1 MILKK
6 LMKLQKMIVT
16 NKDLSEFN
24 SLQIAVNTKY
34 YIECKTDSD
43 IEEAFKFLK
52 KNKIKFLILGEGT
65 NVVFTKPYDGLIIKN
80 SFKKEKKINKN
91 KVKVSSGYNWDRFV
105 RFCIKNSLYG
115 LENLSGIPGTV
126 GAGPIQNIGAYGE
139 EISDY
144 IEYIEVFNLKT
155 GNVEILNN
163 MNCNFDYRDSL
174 FKKHKHLFIKNV
186 FFKLKEKF
194 IANNSYQDLQDYR
207 YKKASE
213 LRQRILRIRNQKLE
227 NYLTKPNVGSF
238 FKNPLINK
246 KDLKKL
252 LSEEA
257 DLKFYKHDAL
267 IKVSAA
273 WLIERCNL
281 KGMKFNKARVSK
293 KHSLVLINE
302 DKSPNSIL
310 KLKNKVKTTV
320 SKKYN
325 ISLEEEPTI
334 I

>member
-1 MILKK
+1 
-6 LMKLQKMIVT
+6 MKLQKMIVT

-24 SLQIAVNTKY
+24 SLQIAVNAKY
-34 YIECKTDSD
+34 YLECKTDSE
-43 IEEAFKFLK
+43 IEQAFQFIK

-80 SFKKEKKINKN
+80 SFKKEKKIYKN

-144 IEYIEVFNLKT
+144 IEHIEVFNLKT

-186 FFKLKEKF
+186 FFKLKKNF

-207 YKKASE
+207 FKKASE
-213 LRQRILRIRNQKLE
+213 LRKRVLRIRNQKLE

-281 KGMKFNKARVSK
+281 KGMQFNKARVSK

-325 ISLEEEPTI
+325 IRLEEEPTI

>member
-1 MILKK
+1 
-6 LMKLQKMIVT
+6 MIVT

-24 SLQIAVNTKY
+24 SLQIAVNAKY
-34 YIECKTDSD
+34 YLECKTDSE
-43 IEEAFKFLK
+43 IEQAFQFIK

-80 SFKKEKKINKN
+80 SFKKEKKIYKN
-91 KVKVSSGYNWDRFV
+91 KLKVSSGYNWDRFV

-144 IEYIEVFNLKT
+144 IEHIEVFNLKT

-207 YKKASE
+207 FKKASE
-213 LRQRILRIRNQKLE
+213 LRQRVLRIRNQKLE

-257 DLKFYKHDAL
+257 DLKFYKHDTL

-281 KGMKFNKARVSK
+281 KGMQFNKARVSK

-325 ISLEEEPTI
+325 IRLEEEPTI

>member
-1 MILKK
+1 
-6 LMKLQKMIVT
+6 MIVT
-16 NKDLSEFN
+16 NKDLSKIN
-24 SLQIAVNTKY
+24 SLQISVKAKY

-43 IEEAFKFLK
+43 IEEAFQFTK

-65 NVVFTKPYDGLIIKN
+65 NVVFTKPYEGLIIKN
-80 SFKKEKKINKN
+80 SFKKEKKIYKN
-91 KVKVSSGYNWDRFV
+91 KVKVSSGFNWDRFV
-105 RFCIKNSLYG
+105 TFCIKNSLYG

-144 IEYIEVFNLKT
+144 IEHIEVFNLKT

-207 YKKASE
+207 FKKASE
-213 LRQRILRIRNQKLE
+213 LRKRILRIRNQKLE

-238 FKNPLINK
+238 FKNPLIKK

-252 LSEEA
+252 LSEEV

-281 KGMKFNKARVSK
+281 KGIQLNKARVSR

-325 ISLEEEPTI
+325 IRLEEEPTI

>member
-1 MILKK
+1 
-6 LMKLQKMIVT
+6 MKLQKMIVT

-24 SLQIAVNTKY
+24 SLQIAVNAKY
-34 YIECKTDSD
+34 YLECKTDSE
-43 IEEAFKFLK
+43 IEQAFQFIK
-52 KNKIKFLILGEGT
+52 KNKINFLILGEGT

-144 IEYIEVFNLKT
+144 IEHIEVFNLKT

-186 FFKLKEKF
+186 FFKLKENF

-207 YKKASE
+207 FKKASE
-213 LRQRILRIRNQKLE
+213 LRQRVLRIRNQKLE
-227 NYLTKPNVGSF
+227 NYLTRPNVGSF

-257 DLKFYKHDAL
+257 DLKFYKHNAL

-281 KGMKFNKARVSK
+281 KGMQFNKARVSK

-325 ISLEEEPTI
+325 IRLEEEPTI

>member
-1 MILKK
+1 
-6 LMKLQKMIVT
+6 MIVT

-24 SLQIAVNTKY
+24 SLQIAVNAKY

-43 IEEAFKFLK
+43 IEEAFKFIK
-52 KNKIKFLILGEGT
+52 KNRIKFLVLGEGT
-65 NVVFTKPYDGLIIKN
+65 NIVFTKPYNGLIIKN
-80 SFKKEKKINKN
+80 SFKKEKKIYKN

-144 IEYIEVFNLKT
+144 IEHIEVFNLKT

-194 IANNSYQDLQDYR
+194 IANNSYQDLQDYSF
-207 YKKASE
+207 KKASE

-238 FKNPLINK
+238 FKNPLINQ

-252 LSEEA
+252 LSKEA
-257 DLKFYKHDAL
+257 DLKFHKHDAL

-281 KGMKFNKARVSK
+281 KGMQFNKARVSK

-325 ISLEEEPTI
+325 IRLEEEPTI

>member
-1 MILKK
+1 
-6 LMKLQKMIVT
+6 MIVT
-16 NKDLSEFN
+16 NKDLSELN
-24 SLQIAVNTKY
+24 SLQIAVNAKY

-43 IEEAFKFLK
+43 IEEAFQFIK

-65 NVVFTKPYDGLIIKN
+65 NVVFTKPFEGLIIKN
-80 SFKKEKKINKN
+80 LFKKEKRIYKN
-91 KVKVSSGYNWDRFV
+91 KVKISSGYNWDRFV
-105 RFCIKNSLYG
+105 TFCIKNSLYG

-139 EISDY
+139 EISNY
-144 IEYIEVFNLKT
+144 IEHIEVFNFKT

-174 FKKHKHLFIKNV
+174 FKKHKYLFIKNV
-186 FFKLKEKF
+186 FFKLKDKF
-194 IANNSYQDLQDYR
+194 IANNSYQDLQVYR
-207 YKKASE
+207 FKKASE
-213 LRQRILRIRNQKLE
+213 LRKSILKIRNKKLE
-227 NYLTKPNVGSF
+227 NYLKKPNVGSF
-238 FKNPLINK
+238 FKNPLIK
-246 KDLKKL
+246 KKELKKL

-257 DLKFYKHDAL
+257 DLKFYKHNSL
-267 IKVSAA
+267 IKISAA

-281 KGMKFNKARVSK
+281 KGIQFNKARVSN

-310 KLKNKVKTTV
+310 KLKNKVKTIV
-320 SKKYN
+320 SNKYN
-325 ISLEEEPTI
+325 IKLEEEPTI

>member
-1 MILKK
+1 
-6 LMKLQKMIVT
+6 MIVT
-16 NKDLSEFN
+16 NKDLRKFN
-24 SLQIAVNTKY
+24 SLRIATKAKY
-34 YIECKTDSD
+34 YTECKTDSD
-43 IEEAFKFLK
+43 IEEAFHFVK

-65 NVVFTKPYDGLIIKN
+65 NVVFTKPFEGLIIKN
-80 SFKKEKKINKN
+80 LFKKEKKIYKN

-105 RFCIKNSLYG
+105 TFCIKNSLYG

-139 EISDY
+139 EISNY
-144 IEYIEVFNLKT
+144 IEHIEVFNFKT

-163 MNCNFDYRDSL
+163 MNCNFDYRNSL
-174 FKKHKHLFIKNV
+174 FKKNKHLFIKNV
-186 FFKLKEKF
+186 FFKLKDKF

-207 YKKASE
+207 FKKAYE
-213 LRQRILRIRNQKLE
+213 LRKSILKIRNEKLE
-227 NYLTKPNVGSF
+227 NYLTMPNVGSF
-238 FKNPLINK
+238 FKNPLIKK
-246 KDLKKL
+246 KDLKEL
-252 LSEEA
+252 LLEEA
-257 DLKFYKHDAL
+257 DLKFYKHNSL

-281 KGMKFNKARVSK
+281 KGMQFNKARVSK

-310 KLKNKVKTTV
+310 KLKNKIKTTV

-325 ISLEEEPTI
+325 IRLEEEPTI

>member
-1 MILKK
+1 
-6 LMKLQKMIVT
+6 MIVT
-16 NKDLSEFN
+16 NKDLSKFN
-24 SLQIAVNTKY
+24 SLQIAVKAKY
-34 YIECKTDSD
+34 YTECKTDSD
-43 IEEAFKFLK
+43 IQEAFQFVK
-52 KNKIKFLILGEGT
+52 KKRIKFLILGEGT
-65 NVVFTKPYDGLIIKN
+65 NVVFTKSFDGLIIKN
-80 SFKKEKKINKN
+80 SFKKDKKIYKN
-91 KVKVSSGYNWDRFV
+91 KVKISSGYNWDRFV
-105 RFCIKNSLYG
+105 IFCIKNSLYG

-139 EISDY
+139 EISNY
-144 IEYIEVFNLKT
+144 IEHIEVFNFKT
-155 GNVEILNN
+155 GNLEILNN
-163 MNCNFDYRDSL
+163 INCNFDYRNSL
-174 FKKHKHLFIKNV
+174 FKKSKHLFIKNV
-186 FFKLKEKF
+186 FFKLKNKF
-194 IANNSYQDLQDYR
+194 IANNSYQDLQVYR
-207 YKKASE
+207 FRKASE
-213 LRQRILRIRNQKLE
+213 LRKRVLKIRNQKLE

-238 FKNPLINK
+238 FKNPLIKK

-252 LSEEA
+252 LSEEV
-257 DLKFYKHDAL
+257 DLKFYKHNAL

-281 KGMKFNKARVSK
+281 KGMQFNKARVSK

-325 ISLEEEPTI
+325 IRLEEEPTI

>member
-1 MILKK
+1 
-6 LMKLQKMIVT
+6 MKLQKMIVT

-24 SLQIAVNTKY
+24 SLKIAVNAKY

-43 IEEAFKFLK
+43 IEEAFQFIK

-144 IEYIEVFNLKT
+144 IEHIEVFNLKT

-207 YKKASE
+207 FKKASE
-213 LRQRILRIRNQKLE
+213 LRKRILRIRNQKLE

-252 LSEEA
+252 LSKEV
-257 DLKFYKHDAL
+257 DLIFYKHDAL

-281 KGMKFNKARVSK
+281 KGMQFNKARVSK

-325 ISLEEEPTI
+325 IRLDEEPTI

>member
-1 MILKK
+1 
-6 LMKLQKMIVT
+6 MIVT
-16 NKDLSEFN
+16 NKDLRKFN
-24 SLQIAVNTKY
+24 SLRIATKAKY
-34 YIECKTDSD
+34 YTECKTDSD
-43 IEEAFKFLK
+43 IEEAFHFVK

-65 NVVFTKPYDGLIIKN
+65 NVVFTKPFEGLIIKN
-80 SFKKEKKINKN
+80 LFKKEKKIYKN

-105 RFCIKNSLYG
+105 TFCIKNSLYG

-139 EISDY
+139 EISNY
-144 IEYIEVFNLKT
+144 IEHIEVFNFKT

-163 MNCNFDYRDSL
+163 MNCNFDYRNSL
-174 FKKHKHLFIKNV
+174 FKKNKHLFIKNV
-186 FFKLKEKF
+186 FFKLKDKF

-207 YKKASE
+207 FKKAYE
-213 LRQRILRIRNQKLE
+213 LRKSILKIRNEKLE
-227 NYLTKPNVGSF
+227 NYLTMPNVGSF
-238 FKNPLINK
+238 FKNPLIKK
-246 KDLKKL
+246 KDLKQL

-257 DLKFYKHDAL
+257 DLKFYKHNAL

-273 WLIERCNL
+273 WLIERCDL
-281 KGMKFNKARVSK
+281 KGMQFNKARVSK

-325 ISLEEEPTI
+325 IRLEEEPTI

>member
-1 MILKK
+1 
-6 LMKLQKMIVT
+6 MIVI

-24 SLQIAVNTKY
+24 SLQIAVNAKY

-43 IEEAFKFLK
+43 IEEAFQFTK

-65 NVVFTKPYDGLIIKN
+65 NVVFTKPYEGLIIKN
-80 SFKKEKKINKN
+80 SFKKEKKIYKN
-91 KVKVSSGYNWDRFV
+91 KVKVSSGFNWDRFV
-105 RFCIKNSLYG
+105 TFCIKNSLYG

-144 IEYIEVFNLKT
+144 IEHIEVFNLKT

-207 YKKASE
+207 FKKASE
-213 LRQRILRIRNQKLE
+213 LRQKVLRIRNQKLE

-281 KGMKFNKARVSK
+281 KGMQFNKARVSK

-325 ISLEEEPTI
+325 IRLEEEPTI

>member
-1 MILKK
+1 
-6 LMKLQKMIVT
+6 MKLQKKIVT
-16 NKDLSEFN
+16 NKNLSKLN
-24 SLQIAVNTKY
+24 SLQISVKAKY
-34 YIECKTDSD
+34 YLECKTDSD
-43 IEEAFKFLK
+43 LEFAFHFIK
-52 KNKIKFLILGEGT
+52 KNKVKFLVLGEGT
-65 NVVFTKPYDGLIIKN
+65 NVVFTKPFEGLIIKN
-80 SFKKEKKINKN
+80 IFKKEKKIYKN

-126 GAGPIQNIGAYGE
+126 GAGPIQNIGAYGK

-144 IEYIEVFNLKT
+144 IEHIEVFNLKT

-163 MNCNFDYRDSL
+163 MNCSFDYRDSL

-186 FFKLKEKF
+186 FFKLKKKF
-194 IANNSYQDLQDYR
+194 IANNLYQDLQDYR
-207 YKKASE
+207 FKKASE
-213 LRQRILRIRNQKLE
+213 LRKRILRIRNQKLE

-281 KGMKFNKARVSK
+281 KGMQFNKARVSK

-302 DKSPNSIL
+302 DNSPNSIL

-325 ISLEEEPTI
+325 IRLEEEPTI

>member
-1 MILKK
+1 
-6 LMKLQKMIVT
+6 MKLQKMIVT
-16 NKDLSEFN
+16 NKDLSGFN
-24 SLQIAVNTKY
+24 SLQIAVNAKY
-34 YIECKTDSD
+34 YLECKTDSE
-43 IEEAFKFLK
+43 IEQAFQFIK

-80 SFKKEKKINKN
+80 SFKKEKKIYKN

-144 IEYIEVFNLKT
+144 IEHIEVFNLKT

-186 FFKLKEKF
+186 FFKLEEKF

-207 YKKASE
+207 FKKASE
-213 LRQRILRIRNQKLE
+213 LRQRVLRIRNQKLE

-281 KGMKFNKARVSK
+281 KGMQFNKARVSK

-325 ISLEEEPTI
+325 IWLDEEPTI

>member
-1 MILKK
+1 
-6 LMKLQKMIVT
+6 MKLQKMIVT
-16 NKDLSEFN
+16 NKDLSELN
-24 SLQIAVNTKY
+24 SLQIAVNAKY

-43 IEEAFKFLK
+43 IEEAFQFIK

-80 SFKKEKKINKN
+80 SFKKEKTINKN

-144 IEYIEVFNLKT
+144 IEHIEVFNLKT

-163 MNCNFDYRDSL
+163 MNCNFDYRDSH

-194 IANNSYQDLQDYR
+194 IPNNSYQGLQDYR
-207 YKKASE
+207 FKKASE
-213 LRQRILRIRNQKLE
+213 LRKRVLRIRNQKLE

-281 KGMKFNKARVSK
+281 KGMQFNKARVSK
-293 KHSLVLINE
+293 KHSLVLINK
-302 DKSPNSIL
+302 DKSPDSIL
-310 KLKNKVKTTV
+310 KLKNKVKTIV

-325 ISLEEEPTI
+325 IRLEEEPTI

>member
-1 MILKK
+1 
-6 LMKLQKMIVT
+6 MIVT
-16 NKDLSEFN
+16 NKDLSKIN
-24 SLQIAVNTKY
+24 SLQISVKAKY

-43 IEEAFKFLK
+43 IEEAFQFTK

-65 NVVFTKPYDGLIIKN
+65 NVVFTKPYEGLIIKN
-80 SFKKEKKINKN
+80 SFKKEKKIYKN

-105 RFCIKNSLYG
+105 TFCIKNSLYG

-139 EISDY
+139 EISKY
-144 IEYIEVFNLKT
+144 IEHIEVFNLKT

-207 YKKASE
+207 FKKASE
-213 LRQRILRIRNQKLE
+213 LRQRVLRIRNQKLE

-257 DLKFYKHDAL
+257 DLKFYKHNAL

-281 KGMKFNKARVSK
+281 KGMQFNKARVSK

-325 ISLEEEPTI
+325 IRLEEEPTI

>member
-1 MILKK
+1 
-6 LMKLQKMIVT
+6 MKLQKMIVT
-16 NKDLSEFN
+16 NKNLSELN
-24 SLQIAVNTKY
+24 SLQIAVNAKY

-43 IEEAFKFLK
+43 IEEAFQFIK

-65 NVVFTKPYDGLIIKN
+65 NVVFTKPFEGLIIKN
-80 SFKKEKKINKN
+80 LFKKEKRIYKN
-91 KVKVSSGYNWDRFV
+91 KVKISSGYNWDRFV
-105 RFCIKNSLYG
+105 TFCIKNSLYG

-139 EISDY
+139 EISNY
-144 IEYIEVFNLKT
+144 IEHIEVFNFKT

-174 FKKHKHLFIKNV
+174 FKKHKYLFIKNV
-186 FFKLKEKF
+186 FFKLKDKF
-194 IANNSYQDLQDYR
+194 IANNSYQDLQVYR
-207 YKKASE
+207 FKKASE
-213 LRQRILRIRNQKLE
+213 LRKSILKIRNKKLE
-227 NYLTKPNVGSF
+227 NYLKKPNVGSF
-238 FKNPLINK
+238 FKNPLIK
-246 KDLKKL
+246 KKELKKL

-257 DLKFYKHDAL
+257 DLKFYKHNSL
-267 IKVSAA
+267 IKISAA

-281 KGMKFNKARVSK
+281 KGIQFNKARVSN

-310 KLKNKVKTTV
+310 KLKNKVKTIV
-320 SKKYN
+320 SNKYN
-325 ISLEEEPTI
+325 IKLEEEPTI

>member
-1 MILKK
+1 
-6 LMKLQKMIVT
+6 MIVT

-24 SLQIAVNTKY
+24 SLQIAVNAKY
-34 YIECKTDSD
+34 YIDCKTDSD
-43 IEEAFKFLK
+43 IEEAFKFIK
-52 KNKIKFLILGEGT
+52 KNRIKFLILGEGT
-65 NVVFTKPYDGLIIKN
+65 NIVFTKPYNGLIIKN
-80 SFKKEKKINKN
+80 SFKKEKKIYKN

-144 IEYIEVFNLKT
+144 IEHIEVFNLKT

-186 FFKLKEKF
+186 FFKLKENF
-194 IANNSYQDLQDYR
+194 IANNSYRDLQDYR
-207 YKKASE
+207 FKKASE
-213 LRQRILRIRNQKLE
+213 LRKRVLWIRNQKLE

-252 LSEEA
+252 LFEEA

-281 KGMKFNKARVSK
+281 KGMQFNKARVSK

-325 ISLEEEPTI
+325 IRLDEEPTI

>member
-1 MILKK
+1 
-6 LMKLQKMIVT
+6 MIVT

-24 SLQIAVNTKY
+24 SLQIAVNAKY
-34 YIECKTDSD
+34 YIECKTDSS
-43 IEEAFKFLK
+43 IEEAFQFIK

-80 SFKKEKKINKN
+80 SFKKEKKIYKN

-144 IEYIEVFNLKT
+144 IEHIEVFNLKT

-186 FFKLKEKF
+186 FFKLKENF
-194 IANNSYQDLQDYR
+194 IANNSYRDLQDYR
-207 YKKASE
+207 FKKASE
-213 LRQRILRIRNQKLE
+213 LRQRVLRIRNQKLE

-281 KGMKFNKARVSK
+281 KGMQFNKARVSK

-325 ISLEEEPTI
+325 IRLDEEPTI

>member
-1 MILKK
+1 
-6 LMKLQKMIVT
+6 MIVT

-24 SLQIAVNTKY
+24 SLKIAVKAKY
-34 YIECKTDSD
+34 YIECKTDRD
-43 IEEAFKFLK
+43 LEVAFKFIK

-65 NVVFTKPYDGLIIKN
+65 NVVFTKPFTGLIIKN
-80 SFKKEKKINKN
+80 VFKKEKKIYKN

-105 RFCIKNSLYG
+105 SFCIKNSLYG

-144 IEYIEVFNLKT
+144 IEHIEVFNFKT

-163 MNCNFDYRDSL
+163 MNCNFDYRNSL
-174 FKKHKHLFIKNV
+174 FKKHKHLFIKNI
-186 FFKLKEKF
+186 FFKLKDKF
-194 IANNSYQDLQDYR
+194 IANNSYQDLQVYR
-207 YKKASE
+207 FKKASD
-213 LRQRILRIRNQKLE
+213 LRKKILKVRNQKLE

-238 FKNPLINK
+238 FKNPLIKK

-257 DLKFYKHDAL
+257 DLKFYKHNEF

-273 WLIERCNL
+273 WLIERSNL
-281 KGMKFNKARVSK
+281 KGMQFNKARVSK

-310 KLKNKVKTTV
+310 KLKNKIKTIV
-320 SKKYN
+320 SSKYN
-325 ISLEEEPTI
+325 INLEEEPTI

>member
-1 MILKK
+1 
-6 LMKLQKMIVT
+6 MIVT

-24 SLQIAVNTKY
+24 SLQIAVNAKY

-43 IEEAFKFLK
+43 IEEAFQFTK

-65 NVVFTKPYDGLIIKN
+65 NVVFTKPYEGLIIKN
-80 SFKKEKKINKN
+80 SFKKEKKIYKN

-105 RFCIKNSLYG
+105 TFCIKNSLYG

-139 EISDY
+139 EISKY
-144 IEYIEVFNLKT
+144 IEHIEVFNLKT

-194 IANNSYQDLQDYR
+194 IANNSYQDLQDYSF
-207 YKKASE
+207 KKASE
-213 LRQRILRIRNQKLE
+213 LRKRILRIRNQKLE

-252 LSEEA
+252 LSEEV

-281 KGMKFNKARVSK
+281 KGMQLNKARVSK

-325 ISLEEEPTI
+325 IRLEEEPTI

>member
-1 MILKK
+1 
-6 LMKLQKMIVT
+6 MIVT
-16 NKDLSEFN
+16 NKDLSKFN
-24 SLQIAVNTKY
+24 SLQIAVNAKY

-43 IEEAFKFLK
+43 IEEAFHFVK

-65 NVVFTKPYDGLIIKN
+65 NVVFTKPFKGLIIKN
-80 SFKKEKKINKN
+80 SFKKEKKIYKN

-144 IEYIEVFNLKT
+144 IEHIEVFNLKT

-194 IANNSYQDLQDYR
+194 VANNSYQDLQDYR
-207 YKKASE
+207 FKKASE
-213 LRQRILRIRNQKLE
+213 LRQRVLRIRNQKLE

-257 DLKFYKHDAL
+257 DLKFYKHNAL

-281 KGMKFNKARVSK
+281 KGMQFNKARVSK

-325 ISLEEEPTI
+325 IRLEEEPTI

>member
-1 MILKK
+1 
-6 LMKLQKMIVT
+6 MKLQKMIVT

-24 SLQIAVNTKY
+24 SLQIAVNAKY
-34 YIECKTDSD
+34 YLECKTDSE
-43 IEEAFKFLK
+43 IEQAFQFIK

-80 SFKKEKKINKN
+80 SFKKEKKIYKN

-144 IEYIEVFNLKT
+144 IEHIEVFNLKT

-186 FFKLKEKF
+186 FFKLKENF

-207 YKKASE
+207 FKKASE
-213 LRQRILRIRNQKLE
+213 LRQRVLRIRNQKLE

-246 KDLKKL
+246 NDLKKL

-281 KGMKFNKARVSK
+281 KGMQFNKARVSK

-325 ISLEEEPTI
+325 IRLEEEPTI

>member
-1 MILKK
+1 
-6 LMKLQKMIVT
+6 MIVT
-16 NKDLSEFN
+16 NKDLRKFN
-24 SLQIAVNTKY
+24 SLRIATKAKY
-34 YIECKTDSD
+34 YTECKTDSD
-43 IEEAFKFLK
+43 IEEAFHFVK

-65 NVVFTKPYDGLIIKN
+65 NVVFTKPFEGLIIKN
-80 SFKKEKKINKN
+80 LFKKEKKIYKN

-105 RFCIKNSLYG
+105 TFCIKNSLYG

-139 EISDY
+139 EISKY
-144 IEYIEVFNLKT
+144 IEHIEVFNFKT
-155 GNVEILNN
+155 GNIEILNN
-163 MNCNFDYRDSL
+163 MNCNFDYRNSL
-174 FKKHKHLFIKNV
+174 FKKNKHLFIKNV
-186 FFKLKEKF
+186 FFKLKDKF
-194 IANNSYQDLQDYR
+194 IANNSYQDLQDYSF
-207 YKKASE
+207 KKASE
-213 LRQRILRIRNQKLE
+213 LRKRILRIRNQKLE
-227 NYLTKPNVGSF
+227 NYLTMPNVGSF
-238 FKNPLINK
+238 FKNPLIKK
-246 KDLKKL
+246 KDLKQL

-281 KGMKFNKARVSK
+281 KGIQLNKARVSR

-310 KLKNKVKTTV
+310 KLKNKIKTTV

-325 ISLEEEPTI
+325 IRLEEEPTI

>member
-1 MILKK
+1 
-6 LMKLQKMIVT
+6 MIVT

-24 SLQIAVNTKY
+24 SLQIAVNAKY
-34 YIECKTDSD
+34 YLECKTDSE
-43 IEEAFKFLK
+43 IEQAFQFIK

-115 LENLSGIPGTV
+115 LENLSGIPGTI

-144 IEYIEVFNLKT
+144 IEHIEVFNLKT

-186 FFKLKEKF
+186 FFKLKENF

-207 YKKASE
+207 FKKASE
-213 LRQRILRIRNQKLE
+213 LRQRVLRIRNQKIE

-281 KGMKFNKARVSK
+281 KGMQFNKARVSK

-325 ISLEEEPTI
+325 IRLEEEPTI

>member
-1 MILKK
+1 
-6 LMKLQKMIVT
+6 MIVT

-24 SLQIAVNTKY
+24 SLQIAVNAKY

-43 IEEAFKFLK
+43 IEEAFQFTK

-65 NVVFTKPYDGLIIKN
+65 NVVFTKPYKGLIIKN
-80 SFKKEKKINKN
+80 SFKKEKKIYKN
-91 KVKVSSGYNWDRFV
+91 KVKVSSGFNWDRFV
-105 RFCIKNSLYG
+105 TFCIKNSLYG

-144 IEYIEVFNLKT
+144 IEHIEVFNLKT

-207 YKKASE
+207 FKKASE
-213 LRQRILRIRNQKLE
+213 LRKRILRIRNQKLE

-252 LSEEA
+252 LSEEV

-281 KGMKFNKARVSK
+281 KGMQLNKARVSR

-325 ISLEEEPTI
+325 IRLEEEPTI

>member
-1 MILKK
+1 
-6 LMKLQKMIVT
+6 MIVT

-24 SLQIAVNTKY
+24 SLQIAVNAKY

-43 IEEAFKFLK
+43 IEEAFQFTK

-65 NVVFTKPYDGLIIKN
+65 NVVFTKPYEGLVIKN
-80 SFKKEKKINKN
+80 SFKKEKKIYKN
-91 KVKVSSGYNWDRFV
+91 KVKVSSGFNWDRFV
-105 RFCIKNSLYG
+105 TFCIKNSLYG

-144 IEYIEVFNLKT
+144 IEHIEVFNLKT

-207 YKKASE
+207 FKKASE
-213 LRQRILRIRNQKLE
+213 LRKRILRIRNQKLE

-252 LSEEA
+252 LSEEV

-273 WLIERCNL
+273 WLIERCDL
-281 KGMKFNKARVSK
+281 KGMQLNKARVSR

-325 ISLEEEPTI
+325 IRLEEEPTI

>member
-1 MILKK
+1 
-6 LMKLQKMIVT
+6 MIVT

-24 SLQIAVNTKY
+24 SLQIAVNAKY

-43 IEEAFKFLK
+43 IEEAFQFTK

-65 NVVFTKPYDGLIIKN
+65 NVVFTKPYEGLIIKN
-80 SFKKEKKINKN
+80 SFKKEKKIYKN

-105 RFCIKNSLYG
+105 TFCIKNSLYG

-139 EISDY
+139 EISKY
-144 IEYIEVFNLKT
+144 IEHIEVFNLKT

-174 FKKHKHLFIKNV
+174 FKKYKHLFIKNV

-207 YKKASE
+207 FKKASE
-213 LRQRILRIRNQKLE
+213 LRKRILRIRNQKLE

-238 FKNPLINK
+238 FKNPLIKK

-252 LSEEA
+252 LSEEV

-281 KGMKFNKARVSK
+281 KGIQLNKARVSR

-325 ISLEEEPTI
+325 IRLEEEPTI

>member
-1 MILKK
+1 
-6 LMKLQKMIVT
+6 MIVT

-24 SLQIAVNTKY
+24 SLQIAVNAKY

-43 IEEAFKFLK
+43 IEEAFQFTK

-65 NVVFTKPYDGLIIKN
+65 NVVFTKPYKGLIIKN
-80 SFKKEKKINKN
+80 SFKKEKKIYKN
-91 KVKVSSGYNWDRFV
+91 KVKVSSGFNWDRFV
-105 RFCIKNSLYG
+105 TFCIKNSLYG

-144 IEYIEVFNLKT
+144 IEHIEVFNLKT
-155 GNVEILNN
+155 GNIEILNN

-207 YKKASE
+207 FKKASE
-213 LRQRILRIRNQKLE
+213 LRKRILRIRNQKLE

-252 LSEEA
+252 LSEEV

-273 WLIERCNL
+273 WLIERCDL
-281 KGMKFNKARVSK
+281 KGMQLNKARVSR

-325 ISLEEEPTI
+325 IRLEEEPTI

>member
-1 MILKK
+1 
-6 LMKLQKMIVT
+6 MIVT

-24 SLQIAVNTKY
+24 SLQIAVNAKY
-34 YIECKTDSD
+34 YLECKTDSE
-43 IEEAFKFLK
+43 IEQAFQFIK

-80 SFKKEKKINKN
+80 SFKKEKKIYKN

-115 LENLSGIPGTV
+115 LENLSGIPGTI

-144 IEYIEVFNLKT
+144 IEHIEVFNLKT

-186 FFKLKEKF
+186 FFKLKENF

-207 YKKASE
+207 FKKASE
-213 LRQRILRIRNQKLE
+213 LRKRVLRIRNKKLE

-281 KGMKFNKARVSK
+281 KGMQFNKARVSK

-325 ISLEEEPTI
+325 IRLEEEPTI

>member
-1 MILKK
+1 
-6 LMKLQKMIVT
+6 MIVT

-24 SLQIAVNTKY
+24 SLQIAVNAKY
-34 YIECKTDSD
+34 YLECKTDSE
-43 IEEAFKFLK
+43 IEQAFQFIK

-80 SFKKEKKINKN
+80 SFKKEKKIYKN

-115 LENLSGIPGTV
+115 LENLSGIPGSV

-144 IEYIEVFNLKT
+144 IEHIEVFNLKT

-194 IANNSYQDLQDYR
+194 VANNSYQDLQDYR
-207 YKKASE
+207 FKKASE
-213 LRQRILRIRNQKLE
+213 LRKRVLRIRNQKLE

-252 LSEEA
+252 LSDEA

-281 KGMKFNKARVSK
+281 KGMQFNKARVSK

-320 SKKYN
+320 LKKYN
-325 ISLEEEPTI
+325 IRLDEEPTI

>member
-1 MILKK
+1 
-6 LMKLQKMIVT
+6 MKLQKMIVT

-24 SLQIAVNTKY
+24 SLQIAVNAKY

-43 IEEAFKFLK
+43 IDEAFKFLK

-80 SFKKEKKINKN
+80 SFKKEKKININ

-144 IEYIEVFNLKT
+144 IEHIEVFNLKT

-207 YKKASE
+207 FKKASE
-213 LRQRILRIRNQKLE
+213 LRQRVLRIRNQKLE

-257 DLKFYKHDAL
+257 DLKFYKHNAL

-281 KGMKFNKARVSK
+281 KGMQFNKARVSK

-325 ISLEEEPTI
+325 IRLEEELSLI
-334 I
+334 HI